1 MSAHFFETSA
11 RSAIGLVRQ
20 GNEDSAFASA
30 QLIAVADGMG
40 GHAAGEVA
48 SRIAVKVLEKLAP
61 TLTAQEIDEDS
72 VEDLLMHSLHSIDA
86 EIAAVADE
94 EIEKRGMGT
103 TLTAL
108 LIRDN
113 HIALLHVGDSRC
125 YRLRGNTL
133 EQLSNDHTVIQELL
147 DQGAISQAEAADH
160 PQRSMLTQALR
171 GDGDVTPVLQMYEV
185 KKGDR
190 YLLCSDGLSG
200 VLTDKE
206 IKVGLGLSTGDMTV
220 GDMGSK
226 IRRAYTV
233 MGDSVN
239 LGARLEGIT
248 RYYGVGILV
257 SEATQAAS
265 HGIVYREI
273 DIVRVKGKDNPIRIY
288 EPLALE
294 TDISNDTLTRLHEW
308 QAVLV
313 HFYAQAWKDAEH
325 GLIVAHAVTDEATDN
340 RSLQPM
346 AEAACAALGAGPAP
360 TGAAGAPHGV
370 GLHPARAGGPGVQ
383 RSGSQRHIVT
393 MRRCRRPAPRRT

>member
-48 SRIAVKVLEKLAP
+48 SRIAVQVLQKLAP
-61 TLTAQEIDEDS
+61 TLSAENIDEDS

-86 EIAAVADE
+86 EIAAVTDE
-94 EIEKRGMGT
+94 DVEKRGMGT

-108 LIRDN
+108 LIRDSR
-113 HIALLHVGDSRC
+113 IALLHVGDSRC

-147 DQGAISQAEAADH
+147 DQGAISQAEAAEH

-206 IKVGLGLSTGDMTV
+206 IKVGLKKSDKDEAIKFLNDATYINGAPDNVTILIADISDKSTTP
-220 GDMGSK
+220 S
-226 IRRAYTV
+226 IL
-233 MGDSVN
+233 
-239 LGARLEGIT
+239 LGA
-248 RYYGVGILV
+248 
-257 SEATQAAS
+257 A
-265 HGIVYREI
+265 
-273 DIVRVKGKDNPIRIY
+273 
-288 EPLALE
+288 
-294 TDISNDTLTRLHEW
+294 HE
-308 QAVLV
+308 
-313 HFYAQAWKDAEH
+313 
-325 GLIVAHAVTDEATDN
+325 
-340 RSLQPM
+340 
-346 AEAACAALGAGPAP
+346 
-360 TGAAGAPHGV
+360 
-370 GLHPARAGGPGVQ
+370 
-383 RSGSQRHIVT
+383 
-393 MRRCRRPAPRRT
+393 

>member
-20 GNEDSAFASA
+20 GNEDSAFVSA

-61 TLTAQEIDEDS
+61 TLTATDIDEDS
-72 VEDLLMHSLHSIDA
+72 IEDLLMHSLHSIDA

-125 YRLRGNTL
+125 YRLRGSTL

-206 IKVGLGLSTGDMTV
+206 IKIGLKKSDKDEAVKFLNDGTYINGAPDNVTILIADISDTSTTP
-220 GDMGSK
+220 SLL
-226 IRRAYTV
+226 
-233 MGDSVN
+233 
-239 LGARLEGIT
+239 LGA
-248 RYYGVGILV
+248 
-257 SEATQAAS
+257 
-265 HGIVYREI
+265 
-273 DIVRVKGKDNPIRIY
+273 
-288 EPLALE
+288 
-294 TDISNDTLTRLHEW
+294 
-308 QAVLV
+308 
-313 HFYAQAWKDAEH
+313 
-325 GLIVAHAVTDEATDN
+325 AHD
-340 RSLQPM
+340 
-346 AEAACAALGAGPAP
+346 
-360 TGAAGAPHGV
+360 
-370 GLHPARAGGPGVQ
+370 
-383 RSGSQRHIVT
+383 
-393 MRRCRRPAPRRT
+393 

>member
-20 GNEDSAFASA
+20 GNEDSGFVSP

-48 SRIAVKVLEKLAP
+48 SRIAVEVLKSLTP
-61 TLTAQEIDEDS
+61 TLISSEIDEDS

-86 EIAAVADE
+86 EISLVTDE

-108 LIRDN
+108 LIRDKY
-113 HIALLHVGDSRC
+113 ISLLHVGDSRC

-147 DQGAISQAEAADH
+147 DQGAISEADAADH

-200 VLTDKE
+200 VLTEKE
-206 IKVGLGLSTGDMTV
+206 IKAGLKKSDKDDAVKFLVDATYVNGAPDNVTVLIADVSDSMSTTTLM
-220 GDMGSK
+220 
-226 IRRAYTV
+226 
-233 MGDSVN
+233 
-239 LGARLEGIT
+239 LGA
-248 RYYGVGILV
+248 
-257 SEATQAAS
+257 
-265 HGIVYREI
+265 
-273 DIVRVKGKDNPIRIY
+273 
-288 EPLALE
+288 
-294 TDISNDTLTRLHEW
+294 
-308 QAVLV
+308 
-313 HFYAQAWKDAEH
+313 
-325 GLIVAHAVTDEATDN
+325 AHD
-340 RSLQPM
+340 
-346 AEAACAALGAGPAP
+346 
-360 TGAAGAPHGV
+360 
-370 GLHPARAGGPGVQ
+370 
-383 RSGSQRHIVT
+383 
-393 MRRCRRPAPRRT
+393 

>member
-20 GNEDSAFASA
+20 GNEDSAFISG

-48 SRIAVKVLEKLAP
+48 SRIAVKVLENLAP
-61 TLTAQEIDEDS
+61 TLTAEDIDEDS
-72 VEDLLMHSLHSIDA
+72 VEDLLMHSLHSIDE

-108 LIRDN
+108 LIRN
-113 HIALLHVGDSRC
+113 NRIALLHVGDSRC

-147 DQGAISQAEAADH
+147 DQGAISQAEAAEH

-206 IKVGLGLSTGDMTV
+206 IKVGLKKSDKDEAVKFLNDATYINGAPDNVTILIADISDKSTTP
-220 GDMGSK
+220 SLL
-226 IRRAYTV
+226 
-233 MGDSVN
+233 
-239 LGARLEGIT
+239 LGA
-248 RYYGVGILV
+248 
-257 SEATQAAS
+257 
-265 HGIVYREI
+265 
-273 DIVRVKGKDNPIRIY
+273 
-288 EPLALE
+288 
-294 TDISNDTLTRLHEW
+294 
-308 QAVLV
+308 
-313 HFYAQAWKDAEH
+313 
-325 GLIVAHAVTDEATDN
+325 AHD
-340 RSLQPM
+340 
-346 AEAACAALGAGPAP
+346 
-360 TGAAGAPHGV
+360 
-370 GLHPARAGGPGVQ
+370 
-383 RSGSQRHIVT
+383 
-393 MRRCRRPAPRRT
+393 